1 MTDQQYESCKSN
13 NIKIYQIWIKGGK
26 FHKKLCEYEQFD
38 KYQSK
43 RIWLNK
49 FVPYDTALQA
59 YFMYTTEDKLDQCKK
74 KLQREDT
81 EWMLYQMM
89 RTRKSKKVVIRL
101 KCINLSGG
109 LLTFHSILS
118 AGSVVVGS

>member
-49 FVPYDTALQA
+49 SVPYDTALQA

-74 KLQREDT
+74 KLVAT
-81 EWMLYQMM
+81 L
-89 RTRKSKKVVIRL
+89 KKDQLRIIKEAQKKLESLEKIERSME
-101 KCINLSGG
+101 K
-109 LLTFHSILS
+109 
-118 AGSVVVGS
+118 